1 MWSKLDCNKSSGADQ
16 IDAEHLKNASLR
28 IVLLLS
34 MCITGLLI
42 HAILPNN
49 MISVILV
56 PVIKDKTGKINCND
70 NYRPIALASVLS
82 KVLET
87 ILLSRLE

>member
-1 MWSKLDCNKSSGADQ
+1 
-16 IDAEHLKNASLR
+16 
-28 IVLLLS
+28 
-34 MCITGLLI
+34 
-42 HAILPNN
+42 

-87 ILLSRLE
+87 ILLSRIEKYLLINDNQYGFKEKHGTNMAIYALKEHLII